1 MTDKTFTRAGVST
14 NNGKTQYRFT
24 NDLQRETV
32 LSKNGHT
39 NIEFYEL
46 GSAMTKEAAALFLAV
61 RGITQDVPAKTA
73 PKATAQPRKA
83 KEPTRKAD
91 EQILD
96 KLRKGELEYD
106 DADDDF
112 VEPKDER
119 VQVAMSRLAR
129 QYPGMSADNLLKQVQ
144 MTFNEFGDYEPNF

>member
-1 MTDKTFTRAGVST
+1 
-14 NNGKTQYRFT
+14 
-24 NDLQRETV
+24 V

-73 PKATAQPRKA
+73 PKTTAQPRKA
-83 KEPTRKAD
+83 KQTTKD
-91 EQILD
+91 TD
-96 KLRKGELEYD
+96 S
-106 DADDDF
+106 F
-112 VEPKDER
+112 VEPKNER

-129 QYPGMSADNLLKQVQ
+129 QYPGMSAGNLLKQVQ
-144 MTFNEFGDYEPNF
+144 MTFKEFGDYEPNF